1 MRGSKIGHFRFEG
14 FPRDSGTAALIREK
28 REARSGALPGLS
40 GVLGA
45 LLPVSSVFVLV
56 VLYANLVS
64 GSLIGPDGSHG
75 RNAAL

>member
-1 MRGSKIGHFRFEG
+1 MRGEWFFSVGLGSRGRRIEKPATSG
-14 FPRDSGTAALIREK
+14 FPRASGKAALIRDK

-56 VLYANLVS
+56 FFYANLF
-64 GSLIGPDGSHG
+64 P
-75 RNAAL
+75 AL